1 MTMTAARL
9 LVVLF
14 GVSLP
19 YLVRLPFGLD
29 WLAQYTDIDIAGWL
43 FFGAF
48 NALAWGAIVAI
59 SYRYKRPEALIVP
72 CLLGFGFLAW
82 AHAILD
88 LRADAQAA
96 IALIFIPVFALAPIA
111 VGGLIGYFVDRR
123 LGRSEEH

>member
-19 YLVRLPFGLD
+19 YLARLPFGLD

-48 NALAWGAIVAI
+48 NALAW
-59 SYRYKRPEALIVP
+59 
-72 CLLGFGFLAW
+72 

-88 LRADAQAA
+88 LCADARAA

-111 VGGLIGYFVDRR
+111 VGGVIGYFVDRR